1 MIFGLRLITDSEYK
15 LLIEQRDSALTLF
28 TAERQRSDRLID
40 QVISMSGNE
49 PVGDEYQQQK
59 KQAESAFAAQQ
70 RELSEI
76 YEDTAAQVLGGTV
89 AKGEESEDAKETPAE
104 DIVAE
109 ISAAVNEIARAG
121 KSPKVEK

>member
-1 MIFGLRLITDSEYK
+1 
-15 LLIEQRDSALTLF
+15 
-28 TAERQRSDRLID
+28 
-40 QVISMSGNE
+40 MSGNE